1 MEKLKRL
8 LWVVASAVVIA
19 FVVLSLAVMWMV
31 GQLPH

>member
-1 MEKLKRL
+1 MKTLKRL
-8 LWVVASAVVIA
+8 LWAVASAFVIA

>member
-19 FVVLSLAVMWMV
+19 FVVLSLAAMWLV